1 MTCKMLI
8 VDDEPII
15 RNGLTK
21 TIPWEKYTIEV
32 AEAAHDGL
40 DAIKKINAADDIDIV
55 VTDVRM
61 PNQDGLQL
69 AAYLAEHY
77 PAIRIIILSGYD
89 DFDYAKQAMHAG
101 VKDYL
106 LKPVDIDELI
116 TVVRKT
122 SEEILEERFRHAQME
137 LSAIRNE
144 LYYQVMDTPV
154 SHFPDKNLSEKVK
167 LFPFVT
173 LIKDYSVL
181 LTEESHKQLTEWKR
195 HWEQSISELFTTI
208 DVNCIS
214 FFTGENMLLTCLI
227 VKKEGIK
234 TEEIE
239 RLLVSGINYLEF
251 PLYALLHNRYIQLN
265 ELAYVYRQFDQ
276 SLSFLPLADQGIIH
290 LPVPESWH
298 SGCKSSDFPSDRLI
312 DSILRGER
320 DKIRDLTD
328 ELFNSFR
335 LNSRSLSQTAT
346 AAREIVSSAYERCQ
360 GLMRR
365 QIDRTPSLHHSL
377 DFQYHNTYQA
387 IRILFENDIQL
398 LMEQYQLTR
407 AENNDWLMERA
418 EAYIKKYY
426 TSDIKAH
433 EVADVINISPNY
445 FSSLFKQ
452 RTGKNFN
459 EYVKE
464 LRVEQ
469 AKTLLADTPF
479 KVREIAE
486 QVGYHEYK
494 YFVEVFKKFVGM
506 TPTEFRKWNTAKV
519 E

>member
-21 TIPWEKYTIEV
+21 TIPWEKYNIEI

-40 DAIKKINAADDIDIV
+40 DAIKKINAVDDVDIV

-69 AAYLAEHY
+69 AAYLAEYY

-89 DFDYAKQAMHAG
+89 DFEYAKQAMHAG

-116 TVVRKT
+116 TVVRKV
-122 SEEILEERFRHAQME
+122 SEDILEERSRHAQME
-137 LSAIRNE
+137 ESAIRNE

-154 SHFPDKNLSEKVK
+154 SHFPDKSLGEKVK

-173 LIKDYSVL
+173 LIKNYSIL
-181 LTEESHKQLTEWKR
+181 LTEERRKQLTEWKR
-195 HWEQSISELFTTI
+195 QWEERISGIFTTSE
-208 DVNCIS
+208 VTCIS
-214 FFTGENMLLTCLI
+214 FFTGENLLLTSLI
-227 VKKEGIK
+227 VKQEGIK
-234 TEEIE
+234 MEEIE
-239 RLLVSGINYLEF
+239 RLLVSGMNELEF

-265 ELAYVYRQFDQ
+265 ELANVYRQFDQ
-276 SLSFLPLADQGIIH
+276 SLSFLPLANQGILH
-290 LPVPESWH
+290 LPVPDSWQ
-298 SGCKSSDFPSDRLI
+298 SGCKTSDFPSDKLI
-312 DSILRGER
+312 DSILRGEE
-320 DKIRDLTD
+320 DKVRRHTD
-328 ELFNSFR
+328 ELFNSFC
-335 LNSRSLSQTAT
+335 LNSCSLSETAT
-346 AAREIVSSAYERCQ
+346 AAREIIFSAYERCQ

-365 QIDRTPSLHHSL
+365 QIDRRPSLQQPL

-387 IRILFENDIQL
+387 IRVLFEEAVRL

-407 AENNDWLMERA
+407 TENNDWLMERA
-418 EAYIKKYY
+418 EAYINKYY
-426 TSDIKAH
+426 TSEIKAH

-452 RTGKNFN
+452 RTGRNFN
-459 EYVKE
+459 EYVNE

-494 YFVEVFKKFVGM
+494 YFVEVFKKFAGM